1 MKLSEHHQLT
11 CELYRRQLLQSGV
24 DELAAN
30 SQVAVLAQ
38 VYWTVEQ
45 SREVRSRLRKHYERS
60 LYKAA
65 GFAFTGGVLMGVF
78 ASLLILG

>member
-24 DELAAN
+24 DEHAVN

-45 SREVRSRLRKHYERS
+45 SREVRARLRDQYARS
-60 LYKAA
+60 LGKVAA
-65 GFAFTGGVLMGVF
+65 FAFTGGVMIGGLI
-78 ASLLILG
+78 SILILG